1 MLFHSPSSRC
11 NRSFS
16 PPINMDSNLKA
27 VSSHEEMHKAF
38 VLAGSKVEKTIKDET
53 PSERFHRI
61 CDAKEAKQNKK
72 AKSSARTQVRKK
84 VIKKMTV
91 CFPKKNKPQINRE
104 LFSCRMKFSFPLL
117 PSISP
122 FSVFSMI
129 N

>member
-1 MLFHSPSSRC
+1 
-11 NRSFS
+11 
-16 PPINMDSNLKA
+16 MDSNLKA

-91 CFPKKNKPQINRE
+91 YFPKKNKP
-104 LFSCRMKFSFPLL
+104 
-117 PSISP
+117 
-122 FSVFSMI
+122 
-129 N
+129 